1 MVKSDVQKDST
12 MLYVLTGNGKGKSTS
27 AMGQMLRSLGRGWK
41 VCLIQLFKGREFYG
55 EQKMFKH
62 LPGLTF
68 HSCAHK
74 HPFCFPKTDSSMVNA
89 DCMKAVRH
97 FQKAAAS
104 GRYQLII
111 LEEFNIAFRDGFL
124 DYAVFKPVLESAIKT
139 GVHVIMTGR
148 GAPKELI
155 KRADLVTEM
164 KEVKHPY
171 KKGVAALKGIEF

>member
-1 MVKSDVQKDST
+1 

-41 VCLIQLFKGREFYG
+41 VCLIQLFKGKEFYG

-62 LPGLTF
+62 LKGLSF

-74 HPFCFPKTDSSMVNA
+74 HPFCFPKTDRA
-89 DCMKAVRH
+89 AVITGCAQAVKQ
-97 FQKAAAS
+97 FNKAAKS
-104 GRYQLII
+104 GKFQLII

-124 DYAVFKPVLESAIKT
+124 DFAEFAPPLENALRT
-139 GVHVIMTGR
+139 GVHVIITGR
-148 GAPKELI
+148 GAPKQLI

-164 KEVKHPY
+164 KEIKHPY
-171 KKGVAALKGIEF
+171 KKGISALKGIEF